1 MSRALFFYLSLFYD
15 INFVLQIEN
24 DEAETI
30 TLANGSLSG
39 LMVYPKVILNKGW
52 GNFLLNVTLP
62 FFILTWLSAE
72 CIMADK
78 IVQVE
83 EFCTHS
89 KILGKYQIR
98 SDKHKLL
105 KVNWM
110 FSSNFLIDDFL
121 KSYSSYSKGCVAF
134 FWLIVVEIDKKIR
147 FHKILGLEYMMKMK
161 KYTNTEYLVS

>member
-1 MSRALFFYLSLFYD
+1 
-15 INFVLQIEN
+15 
-24 DEAETI
+24 
-30 TLANGSLSG
+30 
-39 LMVYPKVILNKGW
+39 
-52 GNFLLNVTLP
+52 
-62 FFILTWLSAE
+62 
-72 CIMADK
+72 MADK

-121 KSYSSYSKGCVAF
+121 KSYSSYSKGCIAF

-147 FHKILGLEYMMKMK
+147 FHKILGLEHFAG
-161 KYTNTEYLVS
+161 NIIAAFLWHSEHSELDSLVQSFQVLLYSDRLSAWGLGSVQSPEQGPGEADAQHPGRDQGQAHQVQQHQDSDWSILIT